1 MKSRNYFLE
10 PIINIKL
17 NRKKF
22 IEWLGDRKKLDY
34 NTYKKAVK
42 RIFDQP
48 VSSVTHKLRTRYPE
62 ILKGV
67 EFTNMPPGGG
77 KFYEATRLTL
87 KEAAN
92 IQKNLPALFHY
103 TRTRW
108 WQTKMENQQEYI
120 TII

>member
-1 MKSRNYFLE
+1 M
-10 PIINIKL
+10 III
-17 NRKKF
+17 R
-22 IEWLGDRKKLDY
+22 I
-34 NTYKKAVK
+34 KAVK

-92 IQKNLPALFHY
+92 IQKNLLKIY
-103 TRTRW
+103 IL
-108 WQTKMENQQEYI
+108 QLNIKMENQQEYI